1 VGDIAFKIREMI
13 REICRAESMDI
24 IKGHISKDHINLF
37 VSTPPQVT
45 ISQLIQ
51 KLKGKSSYKLPT
63 LGLSSLGT
71 WLFLGWAT
79 A

>member
-1 VGDIAFKIREMI
+1 M
-13 REICRAESMDI
+13 
-24 IKGHISKDHINLF
+24 NLF

-79 A
+79 ASTDDF